1 MNNHLQVPF
10 KAPFVR
16 CGFAAAAVVMT
27 LGIAVIIDGLAR
39 YTPGDANQ
47 FAQQPVAVAQR

>member
-1 MNNHLQVPF
+1 
-10 KAPFVR
+10 
-16 CGFAAAAVVMT
+16 MT

-47 FAQQPVAVAQR
+47 LAQRPVAVAQR

>member
-1 MNNHLQVPF
+1 MNNHLQPPF

-27 LGIAVIIDGLAR
+27 LGIALLIDGLAR
-39 YTPGDANQ
+39 HYPGEANQ
-47 FAQQPVAVAQR
+47 LAQKTIVVARR